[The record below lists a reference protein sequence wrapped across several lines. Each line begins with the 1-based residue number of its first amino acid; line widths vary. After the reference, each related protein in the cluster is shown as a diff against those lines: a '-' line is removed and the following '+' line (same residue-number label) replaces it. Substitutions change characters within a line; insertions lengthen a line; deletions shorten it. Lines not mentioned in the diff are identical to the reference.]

1 MSRQAADMSELCAE
15 TTSVLPAVGA
25 AVAEGK
31 VRDGPIRFCVSDVKY
46 RSVIQAAEE
55 LGWKL
60 VGRFKPDERWSK
72 DKAKQS
78 DAAMR
83 DGPPHIH
90 WIDKGGKGAVQVFVH
105 AIGSLTPRVH

>member
-1 MSRQAADMSELCAE
+1 MNNLSAE
-15 TTSVLPAVGA
+15 TRSVHANGDGLI
-25 AVAEGK
+25 E
-31 VRDGPIRFCVSDVKY
+31 RDGPIRFCVSDVKY

-72 DKAKQS
+72 EKARQA
-78 DAAMR
+78 DTAMR

-90 WIDKGGKGAVQVFVH
+90 WIDKGGKGAVQVR
-105 AIGSLTPRVH
+105 IPPSRRV